1 MNATQN
7 SYRQN
12 TKKLK
17 DQIKNESNNKKHDP
31 VVFMEIAPNATPNF
45 NDNKVSIK

>member
-17 DQIKNESNNKKHDP
+17 GQTTNESNNKKHDS
-31 VVFMEIAPNATPNF
+31 VVSMEIAPNA
-45 NDNKVSIK
+45 

>member
-1 MNATQN
+1 MNETQN

-17 DQIKNESNNKKHDP
+17 GQTINESNNEKHDP
-31 VVFMEIAPNATPNF
+31 VVSMEIAPNA
-45 NDNKVSIK
+45 